1 MATRGPWSVKGIDSK
16 AREAALQAARSE
28 GITLGDYLNRL
39 LLEGEVEENDM
50 SGLPKK
56 SASNDAS
63 PPFSLEALEKL
74 TRRVEAVEAKSTL
87 AITGIDQ
94 SVVGLLSRLEHNENA
109 RSAIEGRLDLAAD
122 EIRQAQQVL
131 EKRIDRMESDDTGL
145 QNLRALKSLETA
157 LGRLASRVE
166 DETEARERALQEVDS
181 VSQRMNTLS
190 EGVDEKIGK
199 LTNKVESTLDSAAGS
214 IAKAVEQAELRTEGT
229 SRHLSERMSKL
240 ENDLF
245 EDRRNQDDRFK
256 SIETSVQSTLN
267 NVSVN
272 IDRLGERMS
281 KTEDHAIQALT
292 HVDDQRASLSQFAE
306 RLNRAETTT
315 DAALKELEHHFT
327 RLDNKLGEMDADVDG
342 GLAGLKKHFE
352 DRIKLVATE
361 LAQTI
366 ASIRDDMA
374 TQIDA
379 ATHSPN
385 AAFAEINTA
394 VSEMHKRMK
403 KAEKRQNDAI
413 EAIGEEFARLTQSLD
428 RRVSQI
434 EGRND
439 TDLTSTVRD
448 QIDNLSNS
456 LDKRISELE
465 SRDGG
470 ESLNA
475 VSQQMNELADV
486 LDKRVNASEERS
498 AAAIRD
504 FTEHVA
510 TLTRNLSAKQDQG
523 LKQIA
528 SEIKDSEKRQS
539 DRMEK
544 ALSGVKERI
553 AQVEEATAS
562 SVSPIQKAMAS
573 LAERLQAVEDFA
585 TPPGAPR
592 PSSDPVNL
600 VSFEDRLSKV
610 NASHDKKSAP
620 DDLLDDSWD
629 EPVQKKTA
637 RNDFPDIPDISDF
650 DSKTDKSR
658 SAPTEDLDELHDP
671 WADDEDVFSD
681 TPSPV
686 TDDSYDLD
694 DDFAAD
700 LPAKPDESFDLDA
713 ANSDPDDFERAFDEP
728 EEPMDYISRA
738 RAAANASQDNN
749 RSRKHSPK
757 RAKKSSSGSSKI
769 PLVAAASVL
778 AITAAGTAGYMM
790 MRGKQDPGNEPM
802 LALPSN
808 AEPTVADVAEGG
820 ETPDISK
827 SSLPAPI
834 EANNTGKAEAAETAE
849 EPEQKSAQANSA
861 SGSNRTE
868 EARTETVEPRKAAE
882 PVKQPPSAPR
892 ESAPT
897 RQTAA
902 EPRSVPTQPPPAPV
916 RAEPEIP
923 LNIQQYQAGMEAIN
937 SGRITEGAE
946 LLRQSAESGQASA
959 QYRMAKLYERGQGV
973 PRDLEQS
980 RYWTEKAA
988 NGGNVK
994 AMHDLAVFYAEGEGG
1009 PQSYQGAVQWFRMAA
1024 DYGLVDSQYNL
1035 GILYEQGLGVTEN
1048 KAEALYWFRVAQ
1060 KLGDSAAASKVRELV
1075 SLVPAE
1081 DAEKTARLAGQY
1093 RAKTS
1098 DPLANGRFPS
1108 ATSNSADSTPADNGR
1123 YDPALVMEAQSLLNS
1138 MGYNAGA
1145 PDGDLGPTTQQ
1156 ALLNF
1161 QAANNLPQSTQV
1173 TPTLIRQL
1181 RAAAGQ

>member
-63 PPFSLEALEKL
+63 PPFSLDALEKL

-94 SVVGLLSRLEHNENA
+94 SVVGLLSRLENSENA

-122 EIRQAQQVL
+122 EIRQAQEVL
-131 EKRIDRMESDDTGL
+131 EKRIGRMESDDTGL

-190 EGVDEKIGK
+190 DGVDEKIGQ
-199 LTNKVESTLDSAAGS
+199 LTNKVETTLDSAAGS

-240 ENDLF
+240 ESDLF

-256 SIETSVQSTLN
+256 SIETTVHDTLN
-267 NVSVN
+267 SVTDN

-292 HVDDQRASLSQFAE
+292 HVDDQQASLSQFAE

-315 DAALKELEHHFT
+315 DAALKELEHHFS

-366 ASIRDDMA
+366 ATIRDDMA
-374 TQIDA
+374 TQIDD
-379 ATHSPN
+379 ATRSPHE
-385 AAFAEINTA
+385 AFVEINTA

-428 RRVSQI
+428 RRVGQI

-465 SRDGG
+465 ARDGG

-539 DRMEK
+539 DRMDK

-592 PSSDPVNL
+592 PSAEPVSL
-600 VSFEDRLSKV
+600 VSFEDTLNKATDES
-610 NASHDKKSAP
+610 SAA

-629 EPVQKKTA
+629 EPVQKKTSDD
-637 RNDFPDIPDISDF
+637 DFPDISDIPDIG
-650 DSKTDKSR
+650 SKPEKSH
-658 SAPTEDLDELHDP
+658 SAPTADLDELPDP
-671 WADDEDVFSD
+671 WAADEDVFSD
-681 TPSPV
+681 APAPV

-700 LPAKPDESFDLDA
+700 LPDTAGENFDLDK
-713 ANSDPDDFERAFDEP
+713 ANADPDEFESAFDEP

-757 RAKKSSSGSSKI
+757 RAKKAGSGSSKI

-790 MRGKQDPGNEPM
+790 MRGKQDPGNEPV

-808 AEPTVADVAEGG
+808 AEPTASEVADGG
-820 ETPDISK
+820 DAPDVSK
-827 SSLPAPI
+827 TSPPAPV
-834 EANNTGKAEAAETAE
+834 EANNGDTPKAAEKAE
-849 EPEQKSAQANSA
+849 EPQRKSAQANSV
-861 SGSNRTE
+861 SVSKRTE

-882 PVKQPPSAPR
+882 PAKQPSSAARDNTPS
-892 ESAPT
+892 
-897 RQTAA
+897 RQAA
-902 EPRSVPTQPPPAPV
+902 AAARPAPTQPAPAPA
-916 RAEPEIP
+916 RAEPEVP
-923 LNIQQYQAGMEAIN
+923 LDIQQYQAGMEAIN
-937 SGRITEGAE
+937 SGRISEGAE
-946 LLRQSAESGQASA
+946 LLRQSAEAGQASA

-1060 KLGDSAAASKVRELV
+1060 KLGDSAAASKVRELASV
-1075 SLVPAE
+1075 VPAE

-1108 ATSNSADSTPADNGR
+1108 TTSSASNQTAAADGS

-1138 MGYNAGA
+1138 IGYNAGA

-1161 QAANNLPQSTQV
+1161 QAANNLPQNTQV